1 VFQRE
6 SRRAVAKGDNADAS
20 KPASHKPS
28 LSARALQWLAN
39 REHSRHELRRKLLR
53 AAPDDVDAAA
63 QIETLLD
70 QLTAQGLLSERRFV
84 ESRVNARQARLGTR
98 RIEHELRQHQVTLD
112 PALQVQLRASESA
125 RAREVWRKKFGAPAS
140 DAAGRARQA
149 RFLIGR
155 GFSTDVVRKIVSS
168 DHDDESI

>member
-6 SRRAVAKGDNADAS
+6 IGRAAAMGHNADAS
-20 KPASHKPS
+20 KPASNEPS
-28 LSARALQWLAN
+28 LRARALQWLAN
-39 REHSRHELRRKLLR
+39 REHSRHELRTKLLR
-53 AAPDDVDAAA
+53 AAQDDDDAAA
-63 QIETLLD
+63 KIDALLD

-98 RIEHELRQHQVTLD
+98 RIEHELSQHHVTLD
-112 PALQVQLRASESA
+112 PALQVQLRASEWA
-125 RAREVWRKKFGAPAS
+125 RAREVWRRKFGARAP
-140 DAAGRARQA
+140 DAVGRARQA

-155 GFSTDVVRKIVSS
+155 GFSADMVRKIVSS